1 MCKLPFLKKKS
12 GVVPFLPT
20 MTSRADMAWNLPIM
34 LMWCSAFLQ
43 NNTHQIITSERQQLV
58 PLLNYDYWDVQIL
71 LTTICVPYVFRKSI
85 FGWNCDHDTPLCD
98 TPLLEDTPLCDT
110 PDELVPLLNYDY
122 WDVQILLTN
131 GFSAA
136 SKVSFP
142 VNGDHYCLSFFGKV

>member
-1 MCKLPFLKKKS
+1 
-12 GVVPFLPT
+12 

-34 LMWCSAFLQ
+34 LMWRSAFLQ

-58 PLLNYDYWDVQIL
+58 PLLN
-71 LTTICVPYVFRKSI
+71 
-85 FGWNCDHDTPLCD
+85 N
-98 TPLLEDTPLCDT
+98 
-110 PDELVPLLNYDY
+110 DY